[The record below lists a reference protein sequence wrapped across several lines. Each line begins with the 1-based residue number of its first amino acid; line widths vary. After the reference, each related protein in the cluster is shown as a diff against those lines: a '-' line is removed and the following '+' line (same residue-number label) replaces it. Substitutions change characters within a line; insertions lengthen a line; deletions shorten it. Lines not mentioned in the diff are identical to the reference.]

1 MKNYTDES
9 RCYLP
14 QQAAS
19 KTCMVLIFILSY
31 GKFTKPT

>member
-1 MKNYTDES
+1 MKNCADES
-9 RCYLP
+9 RCYPP

-19 KTCMVLIFILSY
+19 KTCTILILILSY